1 VTMGTLAIDG
11 SKVRANASKHKAMS
25 YERMKQEDKRL
36 KKEIEALLKR
46 AEDIDAAEDE
56 EFGEDF
62 RGDEMPEEL
71 RRREDRRRV
80 IREAVKRLEKRKKEE
95 AAEKIAAEEK
105 RKAQGKPRR
114 GPKRKHPLGKPKPK
128 DQENFT
134 DPDSR
139 IMKGNDGF
147 QQSYNVQIAVDGKE
161 RIIVAADVDQNAA
174 DNGSLVPMIDAAGS
188 STGLEPRE
196 VLADAGYRSEE
207 NLKALESRDI
217 RGFIAMGREDSKV
230 VQAPEET
237 LEATWRMKRRM
248 ATKRGRARYRRRKH
262 IAEPPFG
269 WIKSVLGFRRFHLR
283 GIDAVRGEWDLA
295 CLAVNLRRMGTNWAW
310 T

>member
-1 VTMGTLAIDG
+1 
-11 SKVRANASKHKAMS
+11 MS

-36 KKEIEALLKR
+36 KKEIDALLKH

-62 RGDEMPEEL
+62 RGDEVPEEL
-71 RRREDRRRV
+71 KRREDRRRV

-105 RKAQGKPRR
+105 RKAEGKARR

-139 IMKGNDGF
+139 MMKGNDGF
-147 QQSYNVQIAVDGKE
+147 QQSYNAQIAVDGKE
-161 RIIVAADVDQNAA
+161 RIIVAADVGQSAA
-174 DNGSLVPMIDAAGS
+174 DSGSLVPMMDAAEAN
-188 STGLEPRE
+188 TGLEPGE
-196 VLADAGYRSEE
+196 VLADAGYRSEA
-207 NLKALESRDI
+207 NLQELEGRDI
-217 RGFIAMGREDSKV
+217 RGFIALGREDSK
-230 VQAPEET
+230 ATKTHDEK
-237 LEATWRMKRRM
+237 LEATCRMRRKM

-283 GIDAVRGEWDLA
+283 GIDAVRGEWDLM

-310 T
+310 A